1 MLRFIRYTDF
11 NPRSP
16 CGERQGKPKCCNY
29 IKEFQS
35 TLPVWGATIHRVNN
49 KALAEKF
56 QSTLPVWGAT
66 PTTCKECAHYDAF
79 QSTLPV
85 WGATHV
91 IRRDRRIMEISIHAP
106 RVGSDHNHGTHSS
119 AEKHFNPRSPCGE
132 RQRPNNGHP
141 AAFPISIHAPRVG
154 SDLMR
159 SSRGRIARGYFN
171 PRSPCGE
178 RPSHW

>member
-1 MLRFIRYTDF
+1 MGSDPYPLHNPARNRNFNPRSPCGERPNTMLRFIRYTDF

-85 WGATHV
+85 WGATCPLSKY
-91 IRRDRRIMEISIHAP
+91 RSMLLISIHAP
-106 RVGSDHNHGTHSS
+106 RVGSDKIRTAYLHT
-119 AEKHFNPRSPCGE
+119 A
-132 RQRPNNGHP
+132 
-141 AAFPISIHAPRVG
+141 
-154 SDLMR
+154 
-159 SSRGRIARGYFN
+159 
-171 PRSPCGE
+171 
-178 RPSHW
+178 